1 MSREEALAWWYTLS
15 FEQKFIELIK
25 AKHIIVGGLDRDVQT
40 LTGREIQTIKNN
52 NHEGTN

>member
-52 NHEGTN
+52 NHETTN